1 MTVGVK
7 LVNQKDKMEISYST
21 PRSNLTTKNGYGH
34 AGFKVAECLTKM
46 GHRLTYQN
54 PKAKLQ
60 INFSQPTNYKL
71 HRNQYQIGYTPWEST
86 VIPESWRERIN
97 SCDEFWTTS
106 QWCKDVYENN
116 GFKVSNVFPHGIDPM
131 WSPKKREYTNVIK
144 FLHVGE
150 PAERK
155 GGQDTVNAFIKAFG
169 NNPNYTLTI
178 KAHKSSVLRVYDREG
193 SILGLPHE
201 MYSNIKLDE
210 RELEDNELVDMYHQ
224 HDVMIYPTYGEGF
237 GFIPFQALATGMPV
251 ISTHEWADYKKYLGP
266 LKLNSTLIDS
276 PWNVMHPGKVYK
288 PDSNHLVSLI
298 EDAAVNFKAYS
309 GYYYAQSTEIHKEY
323 NWDQLTNKAFE
334 EVFKKI
340 S

>member
-1 MTVGVK
+1 
-7 LVNQKDKMEISYST
+7 
-21 PRSNLTTKNGYGH
+21 
-34 AGFKVAECLTKM
+34 
-46 GHRLTYQN
+46 
-54 PKAKLQ
+54 
-60 INFSQPTNYKL
+60 
-71 HRNQYQIGYTPWEST
+71 
-86 VIPESWRERIN
+86 
-97 SCDEFWTTS
+97 
-106 QWCKDVYENN
+106 VYENN
-116 GFKVSNVFPHGIDPM
+116 GFKVSNVFPHGIDPI
-131 WSPKKREYTNVIK
+131 WAPKKREKTNVIK

-155 GGQDTVNAFIKAFG
+155 GGRDTVEAFIKLFG
-169 NNPNYTLTI
+169 NNPNYTLTM
-178 KAHKSSVLRVYDREG
+178 KAHKSSNLRLYDREG

-210 RELEDNELVDMYHQ
+210 RDLEDNELLDLYYK

-251 ISTHEWADYKKYLGP
+251 ISTHDWADYKKYLGP

-276 PWNVMHPGKVYK
+276 PWDIMHPGKVYK
-288 PDSNHLVSLI
+288 PDKNHLVSLI

>member
-1 MTVGVK
+1 MK
-7 LVNQKDKMEISYST
+7 
-21 PRSNLTTKNGYGH
+21 
-34 AGFKVAECLTKM
+34 
-46 GHRLTYQN
+46 
-54 PKAKLQ
+54 
-60 INFSQPTNYKL
+60 
-71 HRNQYQIGYTPWEST
+71 
-86 VIPESWRERIN
+86 
-97 SCDEFWTTS
+97 
-106 QWCKDVYENN
+106 
-116 GFKVSNVFPHGIDPM
+116 
-131 WSPKKREYTNVIK
+131 
-144 FLHVGE
+144 
-150 PAERK
+150 
-155 GGQDTVNAFIKAFG
+155 FIKYKQVARITFYGFDDLYRDNNSSVSTEPLNSEYFIQNLNTGVQVG
-169 NNPNYTLTI
+169 NNSNYTLTI

-276 PWNVMHPGKVYK
+276 PWDIMHPGKVYK

-309 GYYYAQSTEIHKEY
+309 GYYYAQSTEIPANSSFLFTQGSSNCSTLLVVVE
-323 NWDQLTNKAFE
+323 
-334 EVFKKI
+334 
-340 S
+340 

>member
-1 MTVGVK
+1 
-7 LVNQKDKMEISYST
+7 
-21 PRSNLTTKNGYGH
+21 LTTKNGYGH
-34 AGFKVAECLTKM
+34 AGFKVAESLTKM

-71 HRNQYQIGYTPWEST
+71 HRYQYQIGYTPWEST
-86 VIPESWRERIN
+86 VIPESWKENIN
-97 SCDEFWTTS
+97 ACDEFWTTS

-116 GFKVSNVFPHGIDPM
+116 GFKVSNVFPHGIDPI
-131 WSPKKREYTNVIK
+131 WSPKKREKNNVIK

-155 GGQDTVNAFIKAFG
+155 GGQDTVNAFIKVFG

-178 KAHKSSVLRVYDREG
+178 KAHKSSVLRVYDKEG

-210 RELEDNELVDMYHQ
+210 RDLEDNELVDLYHQ
-224 HDVMIYPTYGEGF
+224 HDIMIYPTYGEGF

-251 ISTHEWADYKKYLGP
+251 ISTYDWSHYMDYMGP
-266 LKLNSTLIDS
+266 LKLKSKLTDETLPKSVGDEYI
-276 PWNVMHPGKVYK
+276 GKMFK
-288 PDSNHLVSLI
+288 PDAKHLEELMRDVAL
-298 EDAAVNFKAYS
+298 DYNAYF
-309 GYYYAQSTEIHKEY
+309 GYYFAQSTKIHEDY
-323 NWDQLTNKAFE
+323 NWDQLTKKAFQHLVE
-334 EVFKKI
+334 KF